1 MQTTEMS
8 PTLRAGIPGSSS
20 PLEPVRIAYLGV
32 LSITIIA
39 SMLNPPRPAER
50 IEEREILGDPGL
62 MRQIRAAQADL
73 ARGEFDKL
81 LPWDG
86 K

>member
-1 MQTTEMS
+1 
-8 PTLRAGIPGSSS
+8 
-20 PLEPVRIAYLGV
+20 
-32 LSITIIA
+32 
-39 SMLNPPRPAER
+39 MLNPPRPAER